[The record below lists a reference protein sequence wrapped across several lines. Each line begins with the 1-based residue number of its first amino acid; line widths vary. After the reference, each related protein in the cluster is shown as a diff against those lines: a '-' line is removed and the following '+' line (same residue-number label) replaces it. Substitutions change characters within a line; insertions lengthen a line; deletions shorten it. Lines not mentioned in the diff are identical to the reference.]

1 MSTLAKVFIVFNLI
15 LTVVFF
21 GSSATLFMMRY
32 NWREAYQTYRKDTGE
47 RFAKLEVS
55 HTQTDSMVREV
66 TAANQKLQTESAQKA
81 AVVNTQKEEIASL
94 TTTIGTKDG
103 LIQQKDNSIE
113 ASQKTIQEALAKI
126 TAQEDHIGRL
136 QEIEKQANSQRNQAV
151 RDSTRLA
158 VDLAKKEQ
166 ELSETLILKAEA
178 AAEVEKYEVVLANLA
193 AQGIDTKLF
202 YQPKID
208 GIVEAVNSTDR
219 LVVLSVGKEQKVQE
233 GFLFAVNR
241 GGEYIGKVKVIEV
254 YDDLSGAR
262 ITYIKDANEI
272 EVGDTI
278 VSSRF

>member
-47 RFAKLEVS
+47 RFAELEES
-55 HTQTDSMVREV
+55 HSKTDTLVQNVR
-66 TAANQKLQTESAQKA
+66 AANLKLQTESAQKA
-81 AVVNTQKEEIASL
+81 ALVNTQREEIASL
-94 TTTIGTKDG
+94 ETTIGTKDG

-113 ASQKTIQEALAKI
+113 ASQKTIQETLAKI

-136 QEIEKQANSQRNQAV
+136 QEVEEQAKSERNQAV

-178 AAEVEKYEVVLANLA
+178 AAKVEKYEVIMANLVA
-193 AQGIDTKLF
+193 DGINPKDHT
-202 YQPKID
+202 QPKID
-208 GIVEAVNSTDR
+208 GIVEAVNSPDR
-219 LVVLSVGKEQKVQE
+219 LVVLSVGKEQKVE
-233 GFLFAVNR
+233 PGFLFAVNR

-272 EVGDTI
+272 QVGDTI
-278 VSSRF
+278 VSSSF